1 MINESWLKDVGNAV
15 IEDYE
20 KHNGNHGTNYIILF
34 VYRVGPLQLQSTVKV
49 ML

>member
-20 KHNGNHGTNYIILF
+20 KHNGNHGNDYIF
-34 VYRVGPLQLQSTVKV
+34 VCL
-49 ML
+49 